1 MRGSAPGRD
10 EVPPIKRGRARVRS
24 YRIRGAA
31 GSAAQIFSRPRGC
44 ASRPHRDAMRCIVQR
59 RGAGCWLP
67 GTGTMPLE
75 EAGST
80 TVMVSVDP
88 SGHTT
93 WKVEPAGNVE
103 NGIALLAR

>member
-1 MRGSAPGRD
+1 MRRSAPGRD
-10 EVPPIKRGRARVRS
+10 RALSVKPRRAQVRS
-24 YRIRGAA
+24 YGILGAT

-44 ASRPHRDAMRCIVQR
+44 ASRPHRSAMRCIPQR
-59 RGAGCWLP
+59 CGAGCWLP

-80 TVMVSVDP
+80 TVMVSVEP